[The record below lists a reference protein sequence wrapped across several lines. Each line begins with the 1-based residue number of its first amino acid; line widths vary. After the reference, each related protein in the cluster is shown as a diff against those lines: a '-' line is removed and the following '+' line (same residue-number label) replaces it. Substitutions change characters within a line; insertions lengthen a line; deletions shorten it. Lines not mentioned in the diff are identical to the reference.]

1 MADAGAYLAAMQAPP
16 RRGRG
21 VAGWLALAAAPSF
34 AMMALVM
41 GVLGESEPDIL
52 CSAMHGGSMLGGMIP
67 MYLLMS
73 VFHSSPWLKLI
84 SRRWMR
90 R

>member
-1 MADAGAYLAAMQAPP
+1 MADASAYSAAMQATS

-21 VAGWLALAAAPSF
+21 AAGWLALAAAPSF
-34 AMMALVM
+34 AIMALVVGAM
-41 GVLGESEPDIL
+41 GESEPDML

-67 MYLLMS
+67 MYFLMS

-84 SRRWMR
+84 SRRWMHR
-90 R
+90 